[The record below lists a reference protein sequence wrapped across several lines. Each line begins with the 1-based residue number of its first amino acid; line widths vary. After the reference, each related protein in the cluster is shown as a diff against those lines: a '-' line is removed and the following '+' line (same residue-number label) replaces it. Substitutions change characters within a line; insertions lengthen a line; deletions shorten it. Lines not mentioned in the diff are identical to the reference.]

1 MPSWFSSSEASSKTD
16 KTTKDANLPGPPLT
30 IRNLT
35 ARAFDIKLIER
46 YQAPSSLEDRGDR
59 LLGNL
64 TSNVSHTSGDSTHD
78 QAPSASHL
86 KDGALSF
93 ARHEESIH
101 IKEFSIKSTKIKTSE
116 RSPEEVLRVTLEC
129 DGQRYRIDTPS
140 LKNGSQELVSLAH
153 NPKLKLTGV
162 FLIEH
167 AFLVI
172 YDSSD
177 LHCWMNHLKDATPLS
192 ALSMPGTHNSPTYH
206 RALPSVR
213 CQAVSP
219 WEQLKN
225 GVRFFDIRLQPES
238 PESAQLHLVHGAF
251 PVSLTGPKYFRDL
264 VDDAVRFLSENPSE
278 TLMMSIK
285 REGTGNVTDQQLGR
299 ILFEHYTRG
308 NNAKHWYIDPRI
320 PTVGQVRG
328 KVVLLRRFAIGPVM
342 QHEHGGRGWGL
353 DAECWADNTSND
365 THGCVCVQDF
375 YEVLETE
382 NIDKKIK
389 FAEDHLHRAS
399 ECICQLPGITTDKT
413 HPVPP
418 QPFYLNFLSAS
429 NFWKVGCWPEKIAK
443 KLNPAIVDNL
453 CRTHAKDTQGDGGT
467 GIVVLDWVGAEGDWN
482 IVRIIVG
489 LNSKLI
495 VREMSL

>member
-1 MPSWFSSSEASSKTD
+1 MPG
-16 KTTKDANLPGPPLT
+16 LPLT

-35 ARAFDIKLIER
+35 ARNIDVKLIER
-46 YQAPSSLEDRGDR
+46 YQAPSSLEEKGEKF
-59 LLGNL
+59 LGNL
-64 TSNVSHTSGDSTHD
+64 ASNVTHFGRGSAED
-78 QAPSASHL
+78 PAPSAPHL
-86 KDGALSF
+86 KEGALSF
-93 ARHEESIH
+93 ARHEENIH
-101 IKEFSIKSTKIKTSE
+101 IEKFSIKHTDIKASE
-116 RSPEEVLRVTLEC
+116 RSSEEVLRVTIEC

-140 LKNGSQELVSLAH
+140 RKNESQELVPLAH

-162 FLIEH
+162 FLPEH
-167 AFLVI
+167 TFLAI

-177 LHCWMNHLKDATPLS
+177 LHCWMKHLKDATPLS
-192 ALSMPGTHNSPTYH
+192 ALSMPGTHNSPTHH

-219 WEQLKN
+219 REQLQN
-225 GVRFFDIRLQPES
+225 GVRLFDIRVQPDS
-238 PESAQLHLVHGAF
+238 PESAQLHLVHGVF
-251 PVSLTGPKYFRDL
+251 PISLTGPKYFRDL
-264 VDDAVRFLSENPSE
+264 LDDVLKFLSENPSE
-278 TLMMSIK
+278 TLVMSIK

-299 ILFEHYTRG
+299 ILFDHYTRG
-308 NNAKHWYIDPRI
+308 NNAKHWYIDPHI
-320 PTVGQVRG
+320 PTLGQVRG
-328 KVVLLRRFAIGPVM
+328 KIVLLRRFAIGPVM
-342 QHEHGGRGWGL
+342 QREHGERGWAL
-353 DAECWADNTSND
+353 DAECWADNTPCD

-389 FAEDHLHRAS
+389 FAEEHLHRAS
-399 ECICQLPGITTDKT
+399 ECICHLPGITTDKT

-418 QPFYLNFLSAS
+418 EPFYLNFLSAS

-443 KLNPAIVDNL
+443 KLNPAIIDNL
-453 CRTHAKDTQGDGGT
+453 CRTHAKDTHGDGGT
-467 GIVVLDWVGAEGDWN
+467 GIVVLDWVGAEGDWD